1 MYIYKW
7 RKVCDE
13 KEEAVQGIHM
23 YCHIIMLCISISLA
37 LYHQSTLA
45 HLSIHKRYLLWHRN
59 KQKSDSIYN
68 TYISIITYI
77 YVVTLSI
84 EMENVSLVC
93 VHFHSGENC
102 LKWKKFSVTFIR
114 IRDTDYHNIIVVY
127 ITNIW
132 RFIYMVWYIVHAY
145 QLYWYMTFISNAD
158 INMCIVHVHMQCID
172 TLNDVLF

>member
-1 MYIYKW
+1 M
-7 RKVCDE
+7 CDE

-77 YVVTLSI
+77 HICSYAVYI

-102 LKWKKFSVTFIR
+102 LK
-114 IRDTDYHNIIVVY
+114 
-127 ITNIW
+127 
-132 RFIYMVWYIVHAY
+132 
-145 QLYWYMTFISNAD
+145 
-158 INMCIVHVHMQCID
+158 
-172 TLNDVLF
+172 